1 MNSLYMHQNDASES
15 FEINAYAQNERNRA
29 AWWLEQAEKL
39 LQRHREKGGTAPR
52 LKLIHS
58 LLQRVLAVEP
68 GLFDEEKV
76 YLWEQLAEV
85 YFHNGDLSKMEACL
99 RVQAELQPGRSDA
112 FLNLG
117 YYLDRAG
124 LRQRAISAYW
134 EGLRIDPED
143 QYIIYNLAELHRNA
157 GEQEKAIAI
166 LDQAISRAD
175 DPALLLKVKGDILL
189 QWGQFTLS
197 AMAYLLALERLGRK
211 LEGFRLEIY
220 LRLSTCYQRAGN
232 LPQAARMLE
241 RGLAIDAQNVTILHE
256 LTRMY
261 CMLKRY
267 REAVLHGENLLRL
280 DPGDPEACL
289 LLGVCYEQLSQPE
302 VAKWYRLRGEHEA
315 RRQDY

>member
-1 MNSLYMHQNDASES
+1 MNNLSMHQNDASEC
-15 FEINAYAQNERNRA
+15 FEINAYAESDQKRA
-29 AWWLEQAEKL
+29 AWWLEQAERL
-39 LQRHREKGGTAPR
+39 LQKQGDRGRTAVR
-52 LKLIHS
+52 AKLIHG
-58 LLQRVLAVEP
+58 LLQRVLAAGP
-68 GLFDEEKV
+68 ALFDEEKV
-76 YLWEQLAEV
+76 YLWEQLAELH
-85 YFHNGDLSKMEACL
+85 FQNGDLPEMETCL
-99 RVQAELQPGRSDA
+99 RVQASLQPGRSDA
-112 FLNLG
+112 YLNLG

-124 LRQRAISAYW
+124 LRQQAISAYW

-143 QYIIYNLAELHRNA
+143 QYIIYNLAELHRSA
-157 GEQEKAIAI
+157 GEQEKALEI
-166 LDQAISRAD
+166 LDQAILRAE

-267 REAVLHGENLLRL
+267 REAVLHGEELLRL

-289 LLGVCYEQLSQPE
+289 LLGVCYEQLRQPE
-302 VAKWYRLRGEHEA
+302 VAKWYRMRGEHEA
-315 RRQDY
+315 RRQEY

>member
-1 MNSLYMHQNDASES
+1 MNSLYLHQNDASDCL
-15 FEINAYAQNERNRA
+15 EINTYAQMEQKRA

-39 LQRHREKGGTAPR
+39 LQRHPEKGRTASR
-52 LKLIHS
+52 VKLIHS
-58 LLQRVLAVEP
+58 LLQRVLAVAP

-76 YLWEQLAEV
+76 YLWEQLAEA
-85 YFHNGDLSKMEACL
+85 YFQNGDLSKMEACL
-99 RVQAELQPGRSDA
+99 RAQAELQPGRSDA

-117 YYLDRAG
+117 CYLDRAG
-124 LRQRAISAYW
+124 LRQQAIAAYW

-157 GEQEKAIAI
+157 GEQEKALEI
-166 LDQAISRAD
+166 LDQAIGRAD

-232 LPQAARMLE
+232 LPQAVRMLE
-241 RGLAIDAQNVTILHE
+241 RGLAMDRQNVTILHE

-261 CMLKRY
+261 CVLKRY
-267 REAVLHGENLLRL
+267 SEAVLHGEELLRL
-280 DPGDPEACL
+280 DPGDPETCL
-289 LLGVCYEQLSQPE
+289 LLGVCYEQLCRPD

-315 RRQDY
+315 RRQEY